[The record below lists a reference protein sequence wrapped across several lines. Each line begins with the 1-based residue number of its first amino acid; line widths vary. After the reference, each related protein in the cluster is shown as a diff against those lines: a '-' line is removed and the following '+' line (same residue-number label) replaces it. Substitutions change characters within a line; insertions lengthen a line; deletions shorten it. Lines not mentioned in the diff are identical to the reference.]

1 MINDSNSLTT
11 KRGYLKGDFLFSHI
25 KDQKYTDY
33 ELHYHDFNKIIIFIS
48 GNVTYLIEG
57 KAYKLKPWDV
67 LFISSN
73 EIHMPMIDP
82 NQPYERIGIW
92 VNSKFLERFSTKES
106 NLFACF
112 QITSKQKFNLLR
124 MNISMLKKLKEKLAE
139 LEDSYKNKSIG
150 SEVLKNSLAIELIIY
165 FNRLVLENDN
175 IKRLVEFQ
183 KDKSI
188 DSILSYINGNLNSDL
203 SIDKL
208 SAIFCISR
216 YYLMHKFK
224 MNTGYTIHN
233 YIIQKRL
240 IMSNSLIMKGR
251 TLTEAWSESGFGNY
265 SSFVRAFKNAYG
277 ISPSEHYKSLL
288 DVEKSR
294 MNSYNK

>member
-1 MINDSNSLTT
+1 MLNDSNSLTT

-25 KDQKYTDY
+25 KDQKYTEY
-33 ELHYHDFNKIIIFIS
+33 ELHYHEFNKIIIFIS

-57 KAYKLKPWDV
+57 KAYKLKPWDI
-67 LFISSN
+67 LFVSSN
-73 EIHMPMIDP
+73 EIHMPVIDP

-92 VNSKFLERFSTKES
+92 VNSKFLEKYSTQES
-106 NLFACF
+106 NLFTCF
-112 QITSKQKFNLLR
+112 QITSKHKFNLLR

-139 LEDSYKNKSIG
+139 LEDAYKNESFG
-150 SEVLKNSLAIELIIY
+150 SQVLKNSLALELIIY

-175 IKRLVEFQ
+175 IKKHVEIQ
-183 KDKSI
+183 NDKSI
-188 DSILSYINGNLNSDL
+188 DSILSFINDNLNSDL

-208 SAIFCISR
+208 SKVFYVSR

-224 MNTGYTIHN
+224 MNTGYTVHN

-240 IMSNSLIMKGR
+240 IMANSLMMKGK
-251 TLTEAWSESGFGNY
+251 TLTEACAESGFGDY

-277 ISPSEHYKSLL
+277 LSPSKHYNSLL
-288 DVEKSR
+288 NMEKSR
-294 MNSYNK
+294 MNT